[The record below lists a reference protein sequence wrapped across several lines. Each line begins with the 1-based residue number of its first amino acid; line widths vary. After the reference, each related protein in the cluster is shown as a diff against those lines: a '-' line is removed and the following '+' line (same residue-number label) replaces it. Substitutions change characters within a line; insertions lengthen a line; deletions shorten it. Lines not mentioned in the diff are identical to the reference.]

1 MEASKQDVLDALIP
15 VLRMTRIGFNIAYLE
30 YKDGYVIVH
39 WSNGAESYINVD
51 CCSNLSMIQQ
61 VCGGLL

>member
-15 VLRMTRIGFNIAYLE
+15 VLRMTRIGLDISWLE
-30 YKDGYVIVH
+30 YKDSYVIVH
-39 WSNGAESYINVD
+39 WSNKTESYINVD
-51 CCSNLSMIQQ
+51 CCSNLAMIQQ